1 MKKSRYSGEQ
11 IVRILREA
19 DNAPIAEVAK
29 RHGVREQ
36 SIYGGRKRFGEMGT
50 DEVKNLKALEQE
62 NARLKKLLAM
72 ATLAHLSLEAR

>member
-1 MKKSRYSGEQ
+1 M
-11 IVRILREA
+11 
-19 DNAPIAEVAK
+19 AK